1 MDGHTDLLGIGAF
14 ARRVGLTPSALRFYD
29 DCRVLRPAH
38 VDPLTG
44 YRYYAPDQ
52 ERRGRSLRTLREAGV
67 PLAEATVVPAGSR
80 TEAVAVLE
88 RHRRRTR
95 ERTRVAEAALDELL
109 AAVTGA
115 GPGSSGTG
123 GWGTEPVGPDRPPP
137 DPDGTTRV
145 RLDGLELAGSVRQ
158 VVPSVERTGE
168 HPVLGCVLI
177 EVGGAG
183 GVGDDRNGEAGEV
196 RFVATDRYRLAVRSL
211 VPRGLSGPRRAV
223 PVPADALVELATG
236 AVRTD
241 TVELV
246 LPASDRDGVLVRGV
260 PGTTRLPV
268 GEGEYPD
275 HRMVLDGIGPP
286 RHRVV
291 TDRPALLVA
300 LRDRE
305 GAPGVVLTPGRDTV
319 AVAAVDGPGEA
330 EPVHLP
336 AVWRGE
342 GRLRIGFDPTVLA
355 RALEA
360 GIGPDV
366 LLEVVDERS
375 PVVVRSADQGGF
387 TTLVMPVALP
397 GDGRPVR

>member
-1 MDGHTDLLGIGAF
+1 MDGHTDLLGISAF

-38 VDPLTG
+38 VDPVTG

-67 PLAEATVVPAGSR
+67 PLAEAAVVLDSSR

-115 GPGSSGTG
+115 GPGG
-123 GWGTEPVGPDRPPP
+123 GGAGGRGTEPVGPDRPPP
-137 DPDGTTRV
+137 DPGGTTRV
-145 RLDGLELAGSVRQ
+145 RLDGLELAGAVRQ

-211 VPRGLSGPRRAV
+211 VPRGLSGPRRA
-223 PVPADALVELATG
+223 PWWNWPPARCEPTPWSWCSPPPIVTECSSGACRGRRACRWGRGSTPTTGWCSTGSVRPGTVSSPTARRCSPPCATG
-236 AVRTD
+236 RA
-241 TVELV
+241 
-246 LPASDRDGVLVRGV
+246 P
-260 PGTTRLPV
+260 PG
-268 GEGEYPD
+268 
-275 HRMVLDGIGPP
+275 
-286 RHRVV
+286 
-291 TDRPALLVA
+291 
-300 LRDRE
+300 
-305 GAPGVVLTPGRDTV
+305 
-319 AVAAVDGPGEA
+319 
-330 EPVHLP
+330 
-336 AVWRGE
+336 
-342 GRLRIGFDPTVLA
+342 
-355 RALEA
+355 
-360 GIGPDV
+360 
-366 LLEVVDERS
+366 S
-375 PVVVRSADQGGF
+375 S
-387 TTLVMPVALP
+387 
-397 GDGRPVR
+397 